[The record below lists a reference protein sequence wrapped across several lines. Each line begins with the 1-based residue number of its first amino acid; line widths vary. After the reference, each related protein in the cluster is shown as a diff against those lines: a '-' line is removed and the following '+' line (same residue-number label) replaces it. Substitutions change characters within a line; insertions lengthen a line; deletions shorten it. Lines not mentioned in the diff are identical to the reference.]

1 MIGLLVLAIV
11 IIVWPFVYRPAT
23 ISAIGGYGMFDDFVP
38 CIRNMLYVTEE
49 RKQFL
54 SERLTYWNG
63 IADIIHTGQIDAFDC
78 E

>member
-1 MIGLLVLAIV
+1 
-11 IIVWPFVYRPAT
+11 
-23 ISAIGGYGMFDDFVP
+23 MFDDFVP

-54 SERLTYWNG
+54 SERLTYWDG
-63 IADIIHTGQIDAFDC
+63 IADIIHIEQIDAFDC

>member
-1 MIGLLVLAIV
+1 
-11 IIVWPFVYRPAT
+11 
-23 ISAIGGYGMFDDFVP
+23 MFDDFVP
-38 CIRNMLYVTEE
+38 CIRNMLYVAEE

-63 IADIIHTGQIDAFDC
+63 IADIIHTEQIDAFDC